1 MITVYKITEN
11 IDLFGTTVEYNYYG
25 YSYYLNKDNTLDLD
39 NSNSIQGNSTK
50 DLDMLS
56 ADLETDGY
64 KEYKAE

>member
-1 MITVYKITEN
+1 MN
-11 IDLFGTTVEYNYYG
+11 STTVEYNYYG

-39 NSNSIQGNSTK
+39 DSNSIQGYTTK
-50 DLDMLS
+50 DLDMLN